1 MSVQSLLNWLL
12 NNLQLLVVIG
22 IFVLPVLGKMWAN
35 VQKARAMR
43 AAKARAEQER
53 IEHLRTGRVS
63 ETARVLDSVR
73 VEQPLR
79 RQQPAQK
86 MPSPVMRPSAGGTFG
101 GAGGARMRQIRLPG
115 GIVIEVPDETPSG
128 ASTGSNSGAGTQ
140 ASQSQR
146 GASRSKK
153 QKQAPQRGVG
163 RPGESQIAANNREAR
178 AAATAASEAT
188 MAAAYGEAGAVR
200 TATATAAAAREA
212 RGAAPRTSFLGLL
225 GPGATRDDVRKAFV
239 MSEVLGRPKGAE

>member
-1 MSVQSLLNWLL
+1 MNVQSLLNWLL
-12 NNLQLLVVIG
+12 NNLQLLVLIG

-53 IEHLRTGRVS
+53 IEHLRTGRVL
-63 ETARVLDSVR
+63 EPVR
-73 VEQPLR
+73 VEQPVR
-79 RQQPAQK
+79 RQQTVQRV
-86 MPSPVMRPSAGGTFG
+86 PSPVMRPSAGGASG
-101 GAGGARMRQIRLPG
+101 GADGVRMRQIRLPG

-128 ASTGSNSGAGTQ
+128 AGSGPNSSSGAQ
-140 ASQSQR
+140 ASQPQR
-146 GASRSKK
+146 GASRPKK
-153 QKQAPQRGVG
+153 QKQPPHRGAG
-163 RPGESQIAANNREAR
+163 RSGESQIAANNREAR

-200 TATATAAAAREA
+200 TATGTAAAAREA
-212 RGAAPRTSFLGLL
+212 RGAGPRSSLIGLL
-225 GPGATRDDVRKAFV
+225 GPGATREDVRKAFV